1 MGVFDWP
8 LRVAG
13 LDGEHS
19 LDIEATVDTGATY
32 TVLPA
37 GMLKQLGISPT
48 RKLTF
53 ELADGRRQVMDVG
66 RAWVTIDGASE
77 VTPVAFGADGTDPLL
92 GAVTLQI
99 LSLAVDSVAE
109 RLVHTETLRY

>member
-8 LRVAG
+8 LRVSS

-19 LDIEATVDTGATY
+19 LDMEATVDTGATY
-32 TVLPA
+32 TVLPVE
-37 GMLKQLGISPT
+37 MLKQLGISPT

-53 ELADGRRQVMDVG
+53 ELADGRRHVMDVG
-66 RAWVTIDGASE
+66 RAWVTINGARE
-77 VTPVAFGADGTDPLL
+77 VTPVAFGADGTDALL

-99 LSLAVDSVAE
+99 LGLAVDSVAE
-109 RLVHTETLRY
+109 RLVHTDALRY